1 MKLMNVSTQPTIKA
15 VLFDWDMTLGAALGN
30 ISSVERTVALLHHVG
45 LDYSMEAVE
54 AARAQRQTQIEQ
66 GQLPGPLAP
75 QTKDGL
81 ILYYQQLLALLGY
94 PEPSAHLGEQ
104 VYSGY
109 AHLAFI
115 FYPDTLPAVRV
126 LAAQGIPLGIITN
139 HSPAIRPVI
148 ETELGAFVAPE
159 SILISGELNLYKP
172 DPAIFRQAAARL
184 QIPAAHCLYVGD
196 NLEVDAAGAV
206 AAGYG
211 LGLWCDRSSQPAPEN
226 LPRRVSRITDLEQVI
241 KYVDGR
247 QGFSA
252 PSTVF

>member
-1 MKLMNVSTQPTIKA
+1 MNVSTQPKIKA

-30 ISSVERTVALLHHVG
+30 ISSAERTVALLRHVG

-54 AARAQRQTQIEQ
+54 AARVQRQTRIER
-66 GQLPGPLAP
+66 GQLSGPLAP

-81 ILYYQQLLALLGY
+81 IVYYQQLLELLGH

-104 VYSGY
+104 VYNAY
-109 AHLAFI
+109 ARLSFI
-115 FYPDTLPAVRV
+115 FYPDTLPVVHALAV
-126 LAAQGIPLGIITN
+126 QGIPLGIITN

-148 ETELGAFVAPE
+148 ETELGAFVAPD

-172 DPAIFRQAAARL
+172 APAIFRQAAVRL

-226 LPRRVSRITDLEQVI
+226 LPQSVYRITDLEQVI
-241 KYVDGR
+241 KYVDGK
-247 QGFSA
+247 Q
-252 PSTVF
+252 

>member
-1 MKLMNVSTQPTIKA
+1 MNVSTQPKIKA

-30 ISSVERTVALLHHVG
+30 ISSVERTAALLRHVG
-45 LDYSMEAVE
+45 LNYSMEAVE
-54 AARAQRQTQIEQ
+54 AARAQRQTRIEQ
-66 GQLPGPLAP
+66 GQLPGLLAP

-81 ILYYQQLLALLGY
+81 IIYYQQLLALLGH

-115 FYPDTLPAVRV
+115 FYPDTLPAIRA

-148 ETELGAFVAPE
+148 ETELGAFVSSE
-159 SILISGELNLYKP
+159 SILISGELDLYKP
-172 DPAIFRQAAARL
+172 EPALFREAAARL

-196 NLEVDAAGAV
+196 NLQVDAIGAV

-211 LGLWCDRSSQPAPEN
+211 IGLWCDRSSQPPPEN
-226 LPRRVSRITDLEQVI
+226 LPQGVYRIADLEQVI
-241 KYVDGR
+241 NYVDSR
-247 QGFSA
+247 Q
-252 PSTVF
+252 